1 MDEPEYKNGT
11 TTTANTTTATTT
23 TGSPKPKRTASG
35 QMKRVSRACY
45 NCRRR
50 KSKCDLDSNGRP
62 GQPPCKRC
70 HNENLKCEL
79 GTSNRGGKRIR
90 NTIKASA
97 GALGASSAVPPPAR
111 PPETSISPQSTENY
125 NQSRYISPY
134 NEHDRYGPSEGHRD
148 TSMDD
153 DDDEDSTGES
163 AIGSGAL
170 RNPSDAWQRL
180 TNVAKRGTEAPRPEG
195 GSGGR
200 ASTNGAGTRKG
211 IFAYRLVENE
221 VLTHSLV
228 MQLITRYADNYHCY
242 FPLVPRKYFN
252 SACLDQFAE
261 EKHLLTA
268 VLTVASKD
276 LTSIPHVHQG
286 CSKYMLELI
295 SGIAAGADCDVEAVE
310 ALLILAE
317 WEPQGLRPSI
327 EPVGRGEEDRAAWM
341 HVGIALRSGY
351 FLGLDKTSFRNDAAT
366 GDTQADNR
374 KRLAWA
380 SCYVSDRLISVRI
393 GRAFWSRGPGPMTGL
408 VSHDFPSLQPQSPH
422 DEDYSKIF
430 QAILDLTQLYG
441 NVHDVLYSGMRTS
454 RNMMLM
460 GDYVKYI
467 DDFRVAVSRW
477 YRLWGK
483 MPCASNLNVMLQMSY
498 EYLKL
503 YINAFAFQAAISQA
517 LHKPKGDDSV
527 SQRDHLRAA
536 FSNVASM
543 QDSRFIYESVEAAK
557 SYLTI
562 LTNYV
567 DPERHLHF
575 MPLRFYLY
583 GIYAAVFLYKARS
596 FGVLNQ
602 TEEATVQ
609 KMIDE
614 TIDRLRRASASNDD
628 VGYRYARLLELLWK
642 SKNSV
647 SNPSISAITNG
658 ISSSNNTGNS
668 ASNNHSSSN
677 NTNNNSSSS
686 NNNNNNN
693 SNSIFANTNTA
704 ASPNAVNSN
713 SSSNNNSNNN
723 NNSTGMNVMHESQP
737 SNGMQHEVPVTCL
750 PEPTYMQF
758 SPANDFSW
766 LDLGAVGDFVSGDL
780 VPAAPLL
787 GLDSFHTL
795 DTGYQA
801 ENHDHGQ
808 QAWPPGGS
816 EMSDVLL
823 F

>member
-1 MDEPEYKNGT
+1 MEESEYKNGT
-11 TTTANTTTATTT
+11 S
-23 TGSPKPKRTASG
+23 SPKLKRTSNG

-97 GALGASSAVPPPAR
+97 GALGSSSAVPQPAR
-111 PPETSISPQSTENY
+111 PLETSISPQSTENY
-125 NQSRYISPY
+125 NHSRYISPY
-134 NEHDRYGPSEGHRD
+134 NDHDRYGPSEEHRG
-148 TSMDD
+148 TSIEDD
-153 DDDEDSTGES
+153 DDDDSTSES
-163 AIGSGAL
+163 AIGSGVP

-180 TNVAKRGTEAPRPEG
+180 TNVAKRGTDAPKVEDG
-195 GSGGR
+195 GDGT
-200 ASTNGAGTRKG
+200 ASANGHGAKKG

-221 VLTHSLV
+221 VLTRGLV
-228 MQLITRYADNYHCY
+228 MQLLTRYADNYHCY
-242 FPLVPRKYFN
+242 FPLVPRKYFDPA
-252 SACLDQFAE
+252 SLDEFAMK

-276 LTSIPHVHQG
+276 LTSMPHVHEG

-295 SGIAAGADCDVEAVE
+295 SGVAAGADCDVEAVE

-351 FLGLDKTSFRNDAAT
+351 FLGLDKTSFRNDTST
-366 GDTQADNR
+366 GDTQTDNR

-467 DDFRVAVSRW
+467 DDFRVAISRW

-483 MPCASNLNVMLQMSY
+483 MQCSGHLNVMLQMSY

-503 YINAFAFQAAISQA
+503 YTNAFAFQAAISQA
-517 LHKPKGDDSV
+517 LHKPKSDSV

-567 DPERHLHF
+567 DPERRLHF

-583 GIYAAVFLYKARS
+583 SIYAAVFLYKARS
-596 FGVLNQ
+596 FGVINQ
-602 TEEATVQ
+602 AEEITIR

-614 TIDRLRRASASNDD
+614 TIDRLRRASASPDD

-642 SKNSV
+642 PKSSH
-647 SNPSISAITNG
+647 STNPVPITTNG
-658 ISSSNNTGNS
+658 ITGSSNIT
-668 ASNNHSSSN
+668 
-677 NTNNNSSSS
+677 S
-686 NNNNNNN
+686 NNNNNSSTNN
-693 SNSIFANTNTA
+693 IFANTNTA
-704 ASPNAVNSN
+704 PV
-713 SSSNNNSNNN
+713 NNNSSINA
-723 NNSTGMNVMHESQP
+723 MHGPQP
-737 SNGMQHEVPVTCL
+737 SNGMHELPTTCL
-750 PEPTYMQF
+750 PEPTYVQF

-766 LDLGAVGDFVSGDL
+766 LDLEAVGDFVSGDA
-780 VPAAPLL
+780 VTAPTIL
-787 GLDSFHTL
+787 GLDSFQGL

-801 ENHDHGQ
+801 ENHDHGSQ
-808 QAWPPGGS
+808 VWPPS
-816 EMSDVLL
+816 WLNVSDALL